1 MELLLFHREQFVDYL
16 YDWIVISER
25 IGVLVTAELIGNED
39 LTRMFNLQDK
49 ELFNKCLLPKRCLD
63 EQDVLKLAN
72 TYQELD
78 FQKLHV

>member
-78 FQKLHV
+78 FQKLYI

>member
-49 ELFNKCLLPKRCLD
+49 ELLNQCLLPKRCLD